1 MIAALITKER
11 AEVPPQYLEELEA
24 NGVQV
29 RCKKCQTYEDL
40 KAVAFDADVVWLY
53 GRCVSFDAGALDLLP
68 KCKAIFRS
76 GSGMDAIPMARA
88 KELGILCCN
97 TPESI
102 SDAVAEHAASFILAL
117 AHQLIDL
124 NAEVHRDF
132 WDPSD
137 KRMRYQVRRRTLGL
151 VGYGLIG
158 RTLERMMSGFQMK
171 VLHYDPFQPESTP
184 LPELLAQSDFVS
196 LHCPLTPETRHS
208 FGAAQFAQMKPTAFL
223 INTSRGGVVDTP
235 ALMDAVKNHTIAGA
249 ALDVTEV
256 EPLPAGDPL
265 LSVPGIIIT
274 PHLAAM
280 SADFEK
286 DFWSCSVRKLFWLRD
301 QFRNGKGGRA

>member
-11 AEVPPQYLEELEA
+11 SEVPAQYLEELEN
-24 NGVQV
+24 NGIEV
-29 RCKKCQTYEDL
+29 RCKKCQTCDDL
-40 KAVAFDADVVWLY
+40 KAVASDAEVVWLY
-53 GRCVSFDAGALDLLP
+53 GRCVCFDAGALDLLP
-68 KCKAIFRS
+68 KCKAVFRS
-76 GSGMDAIPMARA
+76 GSGMDAIPTARA

-117 AHQLIDL
+117 AHQLVDL

-132 WDPSD
+132 WETSD
-137 KRMRYQVRRRTLGL
+137 KRMRYQVRRRTLGI

-158 RTLERMMSGFQMK
+158 KTLERMMSGFQMK
-171 VLHYDPFQPESTP
+171 VLHHDPFLADSTP

-196 LHCPLTPETRHS
+196 LHCPLTPETKHS
-208 FGAAQFAQMKPTAFL
+208 FGAAQFALMKPTAFL
-223 INTSRGGVVDTP
+223 INTSRGGVVDTS
-235 ALMDAVKNHTIAGA
+235 ALMDAVKNHIIAGA

-256 EPLPAGDPL
+256 EPLPPGDPL
-265 LSVPGIIIT
+265 LSVPGILIT

-286 DFWSCSVRKLFWLRD
+286 DFWSCSVRKLFQLRD
-301 QFRNGKGGRA
+301 RFQQQGGRA